1 MKERPILFSGEMV
14 RATLDGRK
22 TKTRRVIKCK
32 PSIENHWVEKLDGEE
47 IEMHDAKQDSYGL
60 FEKYSV
66 GDYGGAPYEVEISDI
81 FQCPY
86 GQPGDRLWVRENFK
100 IKNFLDAD
108 ISNTENGYECN
119 AEAEA
124 TVLYT
129 DGTERRVVG
138 LVDNEGV
145 KYDIDEIAQAENFSK
160 KKCWNPSI
168 HMPRWASR
176 IILEIVSVRV
186 ERLQDITEEDA
197 KAEGVSQ
204 LFDEKTK
211 MSRPECNFD
220 SWTNYLWHGNWG
232 QCGMGNKKSDAW
244 QYQYSGYEKARDSFS
259 SLWESING
267 PGSWEANPWV
277 WVIEFKRVKP

>member
-14 RATLDGRK
+14 RAILNG
-22 TKTRRVIKCK
+22 TKTQTRRIFKSKFEHMASCHDRDSLPVFFSDAYGCK
-32 PSIENHWVEKLDGEE
+32 DCGAGHWD
-47 IEMHDAKQDSYGL
+47 DSV
-60 FEKYSV
+60 K
-66 GDYGGAPYEVEISDI
+66 
-81 FQCPY
+81 CPY
-86 GQPGDRLWVRENFK
+86 GKPGDRLWVRETWSSHAEEDHLAPRNCNKSIRFYEVEHGK
-100 IKNFLDAD
+100 QRG
-108 ISNTENGYECN
+108 SNP
-119 AEAEA
+119 
-124 TVLYT
+124 
-129 DGTERRVVG
+129 RVG
-138 LVDNEGV
+138 
-145 KYDIDEIAQAENFSK
+145 K
-160 KKCWNPSI
+160 KRPSI
-168 HMPRWASR
+168 LMPRWHCR
-176 IILEIVSVRV
+176 IFLEIASVRV